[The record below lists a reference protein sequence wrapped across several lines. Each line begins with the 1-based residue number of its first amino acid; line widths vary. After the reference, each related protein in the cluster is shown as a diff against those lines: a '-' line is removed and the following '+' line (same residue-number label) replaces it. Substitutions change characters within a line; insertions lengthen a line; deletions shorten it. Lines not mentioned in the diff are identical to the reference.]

1 VIFKFWDKFIPISFE
16 VVYIWRGW
24 DSTNSTSMK
33 NSRFSSNK
41 TKKLTKIVNRK
52 PKINQKKL
60 GHYEGYELIL
70 PKIMKKNI
78 KIELF
83 ASFCMEFKLKYYKKS
98 SKTIKFTTNFLRQ
111 HDSYPLKTQE
121 K

>member
-1 VIFKFWDKFIPISFE
+1 
-16 VVYIWRGW
+16 
-24 DSTNSTSMK
+24 MK
-33 NSRFSSNK
+33 KADFYQIK
-41 TKKLTKIVNRK
+41 QKKLTRIVNRK
-52 PKINQKKL
+52 PKINLKKL

-70 PKIMKKNI
+70 PKIIKKTL
-78 KIELF
+78 KSELF
-83 ASFCMEFKLKYYKKS
+83 ASFCMEFKLKYYRKS